1 MSVGHSHIRK
11 DSVAKVTGKTRF
23 TDDYTMPGMLHAKY
37 VRSPIAHGMVKKIDT
52 SAALAITG
60 VEAVFTYEDIPK
72 NVFPTAGH
80 PYSLDPNYSDVADRL
95 LLTNHV
101 RYHGDEV
108 AIVVARDH
116 LSAEEGARA
125 VIVEYDELPVC
136 VTSEAA
142 LAKDA
147 PDIHDGGNIIKSTTF
162 EVGGTIDEAEKQADT
177 VIEGKFTT
185 PIILHCH
192 LENHVSYAY
201 MDDNDHIVIVSS
213 TQIPHICRRIVGQAL
228 SMPWSRIRVIK
239 PYIGGGFGNKQ
250 DVILEPMVAFLS
262 TKLGGA
268 PVKIE
273 LDREE
278 GLVATRTRHSWSI
291 DARAGFSNDGTLK
304 FMDLEV
310 ISNTGAYASHGH
322 SIPMAAGSKS
332 CNLYPRSVTRFS
344 ATTHYAN
351 IPAAGAMRAY
361 GSPQIFFGIESLL
374 EDAARKLNIDP
385 VDIRIKN
392 SAQPG
397 DIVAKTGELK
407 HSVAMVDC
415 LQKGREIIEWDK
427 RKLEYAQQEGSVRR
441 GLGVASFSYGSGTY
455 PACVEIASC
464 RLVLNQDGTVHMQVG
479 ATEIGQG
486 SDTALAQMAAETLGI
501 EYDSVHVVSDQD
513 TDVTPFDTGAYA
525 SRQAYVAAP
534 AIHEAAEK
542 LKAKILQH
550 CQLMTGQSSK
560 ELDLVNGEII
570 QLDHTVPLDQKGKV
584 IDLKELALD
593 TYYHKDRGGQLS
605 AEVSTKTLTNAPSYG
620 CTFVDLEVD
629 IEMCTVTVKEIIN
642 VHDAGKIIHPLAAE
656 GQVHG
661 GMAMGI
667 GMTLFEELLIDPASG
682 WIYNGNLLDYKIPT
696 AVDIPELSHAFV
708 ETHDPTSPYG
718 NKSLGE
724 PPTIS
729 QGPAIRNA
737 ILDATGVTI
746 NEMPMTPKVLF
757 RHFNEAGLFDSPREV

>member
-1 MSVGHSHIRK
+1 MAVGKSHIRK
-11 DSVAKVTGKTRF
+11 DVIAKVTGKTRF
-23 TDDYTMPGMLHAKY
+23 TDDFTMPGMLYAKY
-37 VRSPIAHGMVKKIDT
+37 VRSNVAHALVKSIDS
-52 SAALAITG
+52 SAAMAIDG
-60 VEAVFTYEDIPK
+60 VEAVFTHVDVPK
-72 NVFPTAGH
+72 TIFPTAGH
-80 PYSLDPNYSDVADRL
+80 PYALDPNYQDIADRL
-95 LLTNHV
+95 LLTDHV

-116 LSAEEGARA
+116 LSAEIGARA
-125 VIVEYDELPVC
+125 VIVEYEELPVC

-147 PDIHDGGNIIKSTTF
+147 PAIHKGGNIVKASTF
-162 EVGGTIDEAEKQADT
+162 EVGGTIVEAEKLSDT
-177 VIEGKFTT
+177 IIEDTFST

-192 LENHVSYAY
+192 LENHTAYAY
-201 MDDNDHIVIVSS
+201 MDDHDQIIIVSS

-228 SMPWSRIRVIK
+228 DIPWSKVRVIK

-250 DVILEPMVAFLS
+250 DVVLEPMVAFLT
-262 TKLGGA
+262 TKLGGV

-278 GLVATRTRHSWSI
+278 GLVATRTRHSWTI
-291 DARAGFSNDGTLK
+291 KARTGVTKDGILK
-304 FMDLEV
+304 FMDLDV

-332 CNLYPRSVTRFS
+332 CNLYPRSVTKFS

-361 GSPQIFFGIESLL
+361 GSPQIFFGIEGIL
-374 EDAARKLNIDP
+374 EDAARKLGMDS

-392 SAQPG
+392 SARPG
-397 DIVAKTGELK
+397 DIPAKTGDLK

-415 LQKGREIIEWDK
+415 LKKGREIFDWDAK
-427 RKLEYAQQEGSVRR
+427 KAKYAQQEGSIRR
-441 GLGVASFSYGSGTY
+441 GIGVASFSYGSGTY
-455 PACVEIASC
+455 PACVELASC
-464 RLVLNQDGTVHMQVG
+464 RLILNQDGTVHMLIG

-486 SDTALAQMAAETLGI
+486 SDTVLAQMAADTLGV
-501 EYDSVHVVSDQD
+501 EYDSVHVVSVQN

-525 SRQAYVAAP
+525 SRQTYVSAP
-534 AIHEAAEK
+534 AVHEAAKELK
-542 LKAKILQH
+542 LKILNY
-550 CQLMTGQSSK
+550 CQELTGETS
-560 ELDLVNGEII
+560 ENLDLINGKII
-570 QLDHTVPLDQKGKV
+570 HLGKQQDV
-584 IDLKELALD
+584 LALSELALN
-593 TYYHKDRGGQLS
+593 TYYHKELGGQLT
-605 AEVSTKTLTNAPSYG
+605 AESSTKTLTNAPSYG

-629 IEMCTVTVKEIIN
+629 IEMCSVTIKEILN
-642 VHDAGKIIHPLAAE
+642 VHDAGTIINPITAE

-667 GMTLFEELLIDPASG
+667 GMTLFEELLIDPKSG

-708 ETHDPTSPYG
+708 ESFDPTSPYG

-737 ILDATGVTI
+737 ILDATGVKI

-757 RHFNEAGLFDSPREV
+757 RHFSAAGLLESLRRV

>member
-1 MSVGHSHIRK
+1 MAVGKSHTRK
-11 DSVAKVTGKTRF
+11 DVVAKVTGKTRF
-23 TDDYTMPGMLHAKY
+23 TDDYSMPGMLHAKY
-37 VRSPIAHGMVKKIDT
+37 VRSPIAHGLVKSIDT
-52 SAALAITG
+52 SAALAIVG
-60 VEAVFTYEDIPK
+60 VEAVFTYEDVPGNI
-72 NVFPTAGH
+72 FPTAGH
-80 PYSLDPNYSDVADRL
+80 PYNLDPNYQDVADRL
-95 LLTNHV
+95 LLTGHV

-116 LSAEEGARA
+116 LSAEQGARA
-125 VIVEYDELPVC
+125 VVVDYEELPVC

-147 PDIHDGGNIIKSTTF
+147 PAIHEGGNILKSTTF
-162 EVGGTIDEAEKQADT
+162 EVGGTISEAEKLSDT
-177 VIEGKFTT
+177 ILEASFST

-192 LENHVSYAY
+192 LENHVAYAY
-201 MDDNDHIVIVSS
+201 MDGNDHIVIVSS

-228 SMPWSRIRVIK
+228 DMPWSKVRVIK

-250 DVILEPMVAFLS
+250 DVVLEPMVAFLTS
-262 TKLGGA
+262 KLNGA

-291 DARAGFSNDGTLK
+291 TSRAGLTKDGILK
-304 FMDLEV
+304 FMDLDV

-332 CNLYPRSVTRFS
+332 CNLYPHSVTKFK

-361 GSPQIFFGIESLL
+361 GSPQIFFGIEGLL
-374 EDAARKLNIDP
+374 EDAARSLGIDS
-385 VDIRIKN
+385 VDIRIMN

-397 DIVAKTGELK
+397 DITSKTGDLK

-415 LQKGREIIEWDK
+415 LKKGREVIEWDS
-427 RKLEYAQQEGSVRR
+427 RKEKYAQQTGSVRR

-464 RLVLNQDGTVHMQVG
+464 RLILNQDGTVHMQVG

-486 SDTALAQMAAETLGI
+486 SDTALAQMAAETLGV
-501 EYDSVHVVSDQD
+501 EYNNIHVVSEQD

-525 SRQAYVAAP
+525 SRQTYVMAP
-534 AIHEAAEK
+534 AVHKAASQ
-542 LKAKILQH
+542 LKAEILNH
-550 CQLMTGQSSK
+550 CQLMTGDSSD

-570 QLDHTVPLDQKGKV
+570 RLGQKDKV
-584 IDLKELALD
+584 IDLSELALD
-593 TYYHKDRGGQLS
+593 SYYHKERGGQLT
-605 AEVSTKTLTNAPSYG
+605 AESSYKTRTNAPSYG

-629 IEMCTVTVKEIIN
+629 IELCTVTIKEIIN
-642 VHDAGKIIHPLAAE
+642 VHDAGTIIHPQAAE

-667 GMTLFEELLIDPASG
+667 GMTLFEELLIDPKSG
-682 WIYNGNLLDYKIPT
+682 WIFNGNLLDYKIPT

-708 ETHDPTSPYG
+708 ETFDPTSPYG

-757 RHFNEAGLFDSPREV
+757 RHFQAAGLLDSPRGE

>member
-1 MSVGHSHIRK
+1 MAVGQSNIRK
-11 DSVAKVTGKTRF
+11 DVIAKVTGKTRF
-23 TDDYTMPGMLHAKY
+23 TDDFTMPGMLHAKY
-37 VRSPIAHGMVKKIDT
+37 VRSPIAHGLVKEIDC
-52 SAALAITG
+52 SAALAIAG
-60 VEAVFTYEDIPK
+60 VEAVFTYEDVPK
-72 NVFPTAGH
+72 TLFPTAGH
-80 PYSLDPNYSDVADRL
+80 PYALDPNYQDVADRL
-95 LLTNHV
+95 LLTDHV
-101 RYHGDEV
+101 RFHGDEV

-116 LSAEEGARA
+116 LSAEIGARA
-125 VIVEYDELPVC
+125 VVVEYEELPVC

-147 PDIHDGGNIIKSTTF
+147 PAIHEGGNILKSTTF
-162 EVGGTIDEAEKQADT
+162 EKGGSLSDAEKSSDT
-177 VIEGKFTT
+177 IIEGTFST
-185 PIILHCH
+185 PIVLHCH
-192 LENHVSYAY
+192 LENHTAYAY

-228 SMPWSRIRVIK
+228 DMPWSKVRVIK

-250 DVILEPMVAFLS
+250 DVVLEPMVAFLTS
-262 TKLGGA
+262 KLGGT

-291 DARAGFSNDGTLK
+291 NARAGVTNDGVLN
-304 FMDLEV
+304 FMDLDV
-310 ISNTGAYASHGH
+310 VSNTGAYASHGH

-332 CNLYPRSVTRFS
+332 CNLYPRSVTKFS

-361 GSPQIFFGIESLL
+361 GSPQIFFGIEGLL
-374 EDAARKLNIDP
+374 EDAARAVG
-385 VDIRIKN
+385 VDSVDFRIKN
-392 SAQPG
+392 SVQPG
-397 DIVAKTGELK
+397 DIISKTGNLE
-407 HSVAMVDC
+407 HSAAMIEC
-415 LQKGREIIEWDK
+415 LEKGREIIGWDVK
-427 RKLEYAQQEGSVRR
+427 KQQYAQQDGPIRR

-464 RLVLNQDGTVHMQVG
+464 RLVLNQDGSVHMQIG

-486 SDTALAQMAAETLGI
+486 SDTALAQMAAETLGV
-501 EYDSVHVVSDQD
+501 EYGAINVVSVQD
-513 TDVTPFDTGAYA
+513 TDVTPFDPGAYA
-525 SRQAYVAAP
+525 SRQTYISAP
-534 AIHEAAEK
+534 AVHESAEK
-542 LKAKILQH
+542 LKAKILDH
-550 CQLMTGQSSK
+550 CREMTGDASE
-560 ELDLVNGEII
+560 ELDLINGVII
-570 QLDHTVPLDQKGKV
+570 RLGNQHKV
-584 IDLKELALD
+584 IELGELALD
-593 TYYHKDRGGQLS
+593 TYYNKDRGGQLS
-605 AEVSTKTLTNAPSYG
+605 AEASTKTRTNAPSYG

-629 IEMCTVTVKEIIN
+629 IEMCAVTIKEIIN

-667 GMTLFEELLIDPASG
+667 GMTLFEELLIDPESG

-708 ETHDPTSPYG
+708 ETFDPTSPYG

-737 ILDATGVTI
+737 ILDATGVKI

-757 RHFNEAGLFDSPREV
+757 RYFNDAGLFDSPGKE